1 MPADAAGEDLART
14 KRVCEGRVSGDVV
27 GHARMVNKSGTK
39 DKGRATC
46 RGVGNCLS
54 LVVTGTAPLVCGNI
68 PVALLKSEG
77 AGSVRILVRLP
88 GAHLCMQVLGN

>member
-14 KRVCEGRVSGDVV
+14 ERVGADRVSGDVV

-46 RGVGNCLS
+46 PERDDRLS
-54 LVVTGTAPLVCGNI
+54 LGVTGTAPLVCGNI
-68 PVALLKSEG
+68 PVALLNSEG